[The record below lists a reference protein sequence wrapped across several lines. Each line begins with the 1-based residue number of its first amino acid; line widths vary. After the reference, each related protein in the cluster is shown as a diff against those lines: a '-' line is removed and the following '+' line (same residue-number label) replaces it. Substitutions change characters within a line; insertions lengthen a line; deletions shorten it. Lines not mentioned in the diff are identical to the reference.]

1 MKNKKGQVTLFII
14 IGIIVVVSALLIF
27 IFKPKIISSTTRL
40 DTQNPSAYIDA
51 CIEDKIDETLN
62 QIYLNGGDLNPSAF
76 VIYDSE
82 KIGYL
87 CYTNEYNK
95 PCVNQQPLL
104 ESHIKNEINSE
115 IKDELNNCFD
125 SLEENYKRK
134 GYEVNLQKGILNIE
148 IQTEK
153 IIFDLTNYEITVTK
167 QNTES
172 YDSFGISMKS
182 DLYTILSIVNNI
194 IEEEIKIGDVNTM
207 MYMTAFRN
215 FKLEKNQISGGT
227 TVYVLTNKDTQ
238 TKFQFASRSH
248 VLSSSSLII

>member
-1 MKNKKGQVTLFII
+1 MKNKRGQVTLFIR

-27 IFKPKIISSTTRL
+27 IFKPKIISSTRF

-51 CIEDKIDETLN
+51 CIEGKIDETLN
-62 QIYLNGGDLNPSAF
+62 QIYLGGGDSNPSAF
-76 VIYDSE
+76 VMYDSE

-104 ESHIKNEINSE
+104 KSHIKNEIDSE
-115 IKDELNNCFD
+115 IRDELNTCFD
-125 SLEENYKRK
+125 SLEENYERK
-134 GYEVNLQKGILNIE
+134 GYDVNLQKGILDIE

-167 QNTES
+167 QDTES
-172 YDSFGISMKS
+172 YDSFDISMKS

-227 TVYVLTNKDTQ
+227 TVYVLTNEDTQ

-248 VLSSSSLII
+248 VLSSSSSII